1 MSRRVRHVA
10 LAGCFLAAALVLA
23 APASARTIRLGWT
36 EKTPAPYYGF
46 IAMTFNV
53 RSVTVTPSG
62 WSVQAEMINRSGKRI
77 TFRRGQSYFPRRV
90 GFGLRVPVKR
100 QVGRPSYVEKS
111 ATTFS
116 PRLPDALAP
125 GQRWSGRFSGRGSLP
140 RGKPIAVTFGVF
152 LVNGTDPF
160 SWTTQRQFRL

>member
-1 MSRRVRHVA
+1 MSGRVTRIT
-10 LAGCFLAAALVLA
+10 LAACVVAAGLMLA

-36 EKTPAPYYGF
+36 EKTPAPYYGY

-62 WSVQAEMINRSGKRI
+62 WSVRAEMINRSGKRI
-77 TFRRGQSYFPRRV
+77 TFRRGTSYFPRRV

-100 QVGRPSYVEKS
+100 EVGRPSYVERS

-116 PRLPDALAP
+116 PQLPQSLAP